1 MPEYDLH
8 TIEVAKACVW
18 TADLQGL
25 KRDHEALEQDIE
37 QMLARRYRNAFA
49 YGQQTS
55 TELHELRAP
64 HWKRF
69 FSGVRSVIESVVA
82 SSPAMVD
89 QGTVHLRAW
98 ASKLGGQGSYSDQ
111 HLRLNALHNHWP
123 AFLSSVY
130 YLRIPGD
137 VDSAEAGTFFVN
149 PFPHS
154 LAAPHPGVAIPAVE
168 GRLVV
173 FPSWFMHGPLILRPS
188 HASLRL
194 VIAVDVHLIPM

>member
-64 HWKRF
+64 HWK
-69 FSGVRSVIESVVA
+69 
-82 SSPAMVD
+82 
-89 QGTVHLRAW
+89 RAW